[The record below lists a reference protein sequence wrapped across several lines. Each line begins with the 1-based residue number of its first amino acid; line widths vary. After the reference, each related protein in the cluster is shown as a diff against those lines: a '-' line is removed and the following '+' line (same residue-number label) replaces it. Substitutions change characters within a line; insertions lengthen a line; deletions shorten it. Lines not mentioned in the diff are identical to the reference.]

1 LYNPKNQEKMGTTLT
16 ASYKSNYP
24 KISKNGN
31 PITVFVYRVSGT
43 EQELADYRAA
53 QGDNFVTDD
62 DGTPLYFTVNPAPT
76 DVCKM
81 YKVQGGQNAGQYR
94 LDLAEFRK
102 DMAIVA
108 AAGGN
113 LGQAIATNKASK
125 YLDISASLQSK
136 LQQAVSTAG
145 AEDMEE

>member
-1 LYNPKNQEKMGTTLT
+1 
-16 ASYKSNYP
+16 
-24 KISKNGN
+24 
-31 PITVFVYRVSGT
+31 
-43 EQELADYRAA
+43 
-53 QGDNFVTDD
+53 
-62 DGTPLYFTVNPAPT
+62 
-76 DVCKM
+76 M